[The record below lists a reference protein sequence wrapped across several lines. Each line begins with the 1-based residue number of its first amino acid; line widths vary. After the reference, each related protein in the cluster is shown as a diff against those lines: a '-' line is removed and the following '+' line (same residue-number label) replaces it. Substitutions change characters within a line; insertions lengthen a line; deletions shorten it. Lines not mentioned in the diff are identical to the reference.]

1 MSRINKAKV
10 ILYIYFHGSCFSVFP
25 LVLNFSLKNIL
36 GLFFPTFIL
45 HFLCSHTTFLLFS
58 LSSTHTYKTSTQL
71 HFSSNKFFL
80 SSRIPFFP
88 CFFFICLLFVF
99 VSLFTILCL
108 HFLLS
113 LKLQHCFY
121 SFTSPSGSCNFRLLA
136 LCFFLP
142 LLFFLPLS
150 ASQCYQ

>member
-88 CFFFICLLFVF
+88 CFFFHLSVVCFCLTVHNSLFAFPSLAETPTLLLFLYF
-99 VSLFTILCL
+99 
-108 HFLLS
+108 
-113 LKLQHCFY
+113 
-121 SFTSPSGSCNFRLLA
+121 
-136 LCFFLP
+136 P
-142 LLFFLPLS
+142 LGIM
-150 ASQCYQ
+150 